1 MFSMLYAENK
11 DWPFWHSLDKHL
23 PITVFK
29 RKTAVQECM
38 VIERE
43 GKSAG
48 ILRYNFFW
56 DEYPFLN
63 LIFLSPAYR
72 GMGIGRQA
80 LQFWEDEMRRQG
92 FLIALTSTMA
102 EEGAQHFYRKL
113 GYQDCGCLLK
123 NIPPLVE
130 SMEIF
135 LMKSLSSFPQ

>member
-1 MFSMLYAENK
+1 MRYAENK

-80 LQFWEDEMRRQG
+80 LQF
-92 FLIALTSTMA
+92 
-102 EEGAQHFYRKL
+102 
-113 GYQDCGCLLK
+113 
-123 NIPPLVE
+123 
-130 SMEIF
+130 
-135 LMKSLSSFPQ
+135 